1 MDVFPSATYN
11 VQTAEKSFNELKAHL
26 NMERLPITESG
37 RDILQFVLN
46 NQPKDFLIVKPPDNP
61 FKPKSTCMF
70 L

>member
-1 MDVFPSATYN
+1 MEVY
-11 VQTAEKSFNELKAHL
+11 QKKSVKELDNQLKM
-26 NMERLPITESG
+26 NRVPVSTSG
-37 RDILQFVLN
+37 RDLLTYVLD

>member
-1 MDVFPSATYN
+1 MDVFPSSTYT
-11 VQTAEKSFNELKAHL
+11 VQSAEKSFNELKSHMK
-26 NMERLPITESG
+26 MERLPVSASG
-37 RDILQFVLN
+37 REILNFVLD